1 MTFGRPCIIPE
12 AYVKSDMPV
21 QDLQIMGYNDQPGS
35 GFQLNALFFTAAV
48 YSSHRQLLMLDLAN
62 ECRKLYVIMYNVI
75 DHSYGQNLGFADND
89 EDDGDQTNGAL
100 NIISQILESNRQ
112 LEDWILRVLPPLG
125 LHVYQEPLS
134 SEELNKIPA
143 SDEAVIRQRFNI
155 VLSLRYHNLRILLH
169 RKFLERFLDYFGID
183 SHTGNNSVASQ
194 EKKILRQI
202 GSGSVQKCVQSAMAI
217 ISTMHTISLSP
228 AKWHRSILGAWNYS
242 LYYSISF
249 TVCSWHIIYI
259 YTDSYIAFNAG
270 LCIFAALLIITKEPP
285 PHAESSDDTSPI
297 LHSVATSR
305 PYLLMAAD
313 ALRHL
318 DPGNLVIERCVD
330 YLMQLEV
337 ALERICKP
345 SHSRMVFALGSC

>member
-1 MTFGRPCIIPE
+1 
-12 AYVKSDMPV
+12 
-21 QDLQIMGYNDQPGS
+21 MGYNDQPGS

-89 EDDGDQTNGAL
+89 EDDGDQTNGAF

-183 SHTGNNSVASQ
+183 SQSGNNSISSQ
-194 EKKILRQI
+194 EKTILRQV

-249 TVCSWHIIYI
+249 TICSWHIYI
-259 YTDSYIAFNAG
+259 Y
-270 LCIFAALLIITKEPP
+270 
-285 PHAESSDDTSPI
+285 
-297 LHSVATSR
+297 
-305 PYLLMAAD
+305 
-313 ALRHL
+313 
-318 DPGNLVIERCVD
+318 
-330 YLMQLEV
+330 
-337 ALERICKP
+337 
-345 SHSRMVFALGSC
+345 